1 MAAKKTNKTE
11 HVMNLLTGQTALHTA
26 EQGTG
31 TGTASSRLEQ
41 TIASQTVAHQTII
54 NQTIREQTVA
64 AAKPAQPEPI
74 QPGQIPPDAT
84 PPGQIPPDTIPS
96 GPIPP
101 DTPGADILHSDIPHS
116 AILQSDMPAA
126 GSALPKPAEPSLSGQ
141 PQTEPFPAE
150 PNQTKPSKAD
160 ARMDTPRRTAPPSG
174 VKFVDS
180 SKNEDSPISNA
191 IKESLER
198 EAAQMGLLPA
208 KALQPDPESGQD
220 ALPPDA
226 TAAQAPPQEAAA
238 DTARAQAPS
247 QETAADTAKAQA
259 SSQEAAADTA
269 KAQAP
274 TGEAPADR
282 TAPQAPLQE
291 ASADTANAQ
300 EPHEAPY
307 LYVNVMEDGVKDRCL
322 EFMEKL
328 DICTCDRCQKDV
340 TALALSNLP
349 AKYIV
354 ADRAAIAPLM
364 NYYKNKY
371 SSHIMAE
378 LTKACFAIHK
388 QPRH

>member
-26 EQGTG
+26 EQGAG

-74 QPGQIPPDAT
+74 QPGQIPPDTT
-84 PPGQIPPDTIPS
+84 PPGQIPPDAIPS
-96 GPIPP
+96 GQMPP

-160 ARMDTPRRTAPPSG
+160 ARMDTPRRTAPPPG

-220 ALPPDA
+220 ALPPDEA
-226 TAAQAPPQEAAA
+226 AAQAP
-238 DTARAQAPS
+238 TR
-247 QETAADTAKAQA
+247 
-259 SSQEAAADTA
+259 
-269 KAQAP
+269 
-274 TGEAPADR
+274 EAPADR
-282 TAPQAPLQE
+282 TAPQAPSQKAAADRIRAQEPSQE
-291 ASADTANAQ
+291 APPPDTAETQ